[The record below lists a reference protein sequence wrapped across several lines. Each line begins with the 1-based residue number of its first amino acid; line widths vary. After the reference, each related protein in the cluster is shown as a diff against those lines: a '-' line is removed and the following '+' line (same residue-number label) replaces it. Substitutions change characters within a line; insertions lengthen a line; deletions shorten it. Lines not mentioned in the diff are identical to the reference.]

1 MIFWTSGFIFF
12 FIYKKQMVLLC
23 ARWKYPHSQIEPSN
37 VSFRKV
43 SGLRFLNPL
52 GGLFPETPTH

>member
-1 MIFWTSGFIFF
+1 MNFCVCGFIFF
-12 FIYKKQMVLLC
+12 FICKMQMMLLC
-23 ARWKYPHSQIEPSN
+23 ARWKYPHSQIEPNN

-52 GGLFPETPTH
+52 GGLFPATPTH